1 MRHFR
6 PLARASSRR
15 VARTAPC
22 ALAILLFLTAAG
34 NAAQPGTAGF
44 LSLRFGTGAR
54 FAGMG
59 DTGVSLASDATA
71 AYWNPAGLAGEKS
84 TSIALQHNEWIE
96 TVRVESA
103 SLAHATQVGVLGLHF
118 SGLYLDEIQRT
129 TIPSSIPEGS
139 FNVYEIAVQAGFGR
153 EVGTVEKLGQIEA
166 GLGVKGLFSG
176 IDDEKAS
183 GWAMDVGTRLHTR
196 IEGLTFAAA
205 ALHLGPEMT
214 FIEDGFELPV
224 TLRVGGDYQKH
235 FASQR
240 TDLVFAYDL
249 EVINDDDPR
258 SHFGAELSYMDLFS
272 LRGGWKTGF
281 DTQSGSFGVGVRKA
295 GYRFD
300 YAYTSVGEDLG
311 SAHRFSLA
319 IDL

>member
-1 MRHFR
+1 MSQFR

-15 VARTAPC
+15 VTRMAQC
-22 ALAILLFLTAAG
+22 ALVILLFQSAPG

-44 LSLRFGTGAR
+44 MSLRFGTGAR

-84 TSIALQHNEWIE
+84 TSIALQHNEWME

-103 SLAHATQVGVLGLHF
+103 SLAHATSIGVFGLHF

-129 TIPSSIPEGS
+129 TTASSISEGF
-139 FNVYEIAVQAGFGR
+139 FNVYEIAVQGGFGR
-153 EVGTVEKLGQIEA
+153 EVGTVEKLGKFEA
-166 GLGVKGLFSG
+166 GLGFKGLMSG

-183 GWAMDVGTRLHTR
+183 GWAVDVGSRLHTR

-224 TLRVGGDYQKH
+224 TLRVGGDYQIP
-235 FASQR
+235 FESQR
-240 TDLVFAYDL
+240 TALVLAYDL
-249 EVINDDDPR
+249 EVVNDDDPR
-258 SHFGAELSYMDLFS
+258 NHFGAEVSYMDLFS

-281 DTQSGSFGVGVRKA
+281 TTQSGSFGVGVRKA

-300 YAYTSVGEDLG
+300 YAYTSVSEDLG